1 MSESTETEA
10 TSFRMRP
17 QHWVL
22 ALGIGVA
29 LFTAGSGIAAAIFDQ
44 KGDSEIHRTV
54 FGNIPTAA
62 KVVFYTILPIII
74 IWGAWEFSKRVK
86 NWGRGAPDNRST
98 TTKNVERRAKDLR
111 AGLYMQ
117 TLMREPAAGIMH
129 SMIYF
134 SFIILLGVTTTL
146 EIDHQLPNDLKF
158 LHGGVYKGYSAV
170 GDIAGAMLLIGT
182 TWAIVRRYGPRS
194 MRPYR
199 IRIKSKPEHAV
210 ILGTFFA
217 LAVTG
222 FGAEAFRIANDGNP
236 DFEKWS
242 VIGYPLALAV
252 DGLGNLSGWH
262 QGWWYAH
269 VISFI
274 AFLLLLPMTML
285 RHIFTSPLNMYL
297 KDRERP
303 KGAMKPMPNL
313 METELESFGAS
324 TIEDFTWKQLL
335 DTDAC
340 TMCGRCTSV
349 CPAHATGKPLDPREI
364 VLKTGEVMA
373 RTGDPEVSPPLGV
386 DAEITVPANWMFDR
400 VTNDELW
407 ACTSCKACDEICP
420 VNIEILDKI
429 LDMRR
434 YKSLMESDFP
444 SELGNAYRAME
455 NSGNPWAISQSE
467 RADWAND
474 IEGIEILDGGDPLT
488 SEYLY
493 WVGCA
498 GSFDD
503 KNKKVTQSMAKLL
516 QRAGIEVSIL
526 GPAENCTGD
535 PARRSGNE
543 YIFQMLAMQNIET
556 LDGMGVKKIITQC
569 PHCFNTLANEYPQL
583 GGNYEVIHHSQLLE
597 ILIEDGSLDMSAA
610 TLTERIVYHDSCY
623 LGRHNDVYM
632 APRKV
637 IGSLAGVEIVE
648 APRNGT
654 KGMCCGAGGARMWM
668 EEDIGP
674 KVNDVRA
681 QELVETG
688 ASRVA
693 TACPFCYIMMDDGV
707 KAAGK
712 EEDEV
717 RVADISMHILE
728 AIEEG
733 ERLAAEEIE
742 LDITDPLRVRAE
754 AMPAD
759 AVAGTEALQTF
770 MEAQTATAV
779 LDAPET
785 DQVEAVADADVEV
798 IEPEVE
804 EAGPYGAGSHAP
816 LPDNSAPEGFT
827 IKGNDDS
834 MLYHR
839 PDSRSYRATIA
850 EVWFDTEES
859 AQAAGFT
866 LANTHPKPVDDAP
879 PEESPA
885 AMNQAEAEAAAE
897 AKTAAPAPAP
907 GGKRD
912 NLAAI
917 RGVDP
922 YTAQRLT
929 ERGITTFAA
938 VAALTDDEVA
948 AIEEEFGIPGNFG
961 RFSWRYQAQQLA
973 DE

>member
-1 MSESTETEA
+1 MDETTQKKRIKPE
-10 TSFRMRP
+10 
-17 QHWVL
+17 QWVIG
-22 ALGIGVA
+22 LGVAVA
-29 LFTAGSGIAAAIFDQ
+29 LFTALSGIAAAVFDQ
-44 KGDSEIHRTV
+44 TDDSEIHRTV
-54 FGNIPTAA
+54 FGNIPDPV
-62 KVVFYTILPIII
+62 KVIFYTVLPVII

-86 NWGRGAPDNRST
+86 NWGRGAPDNRAT
-98 TTKNVERRAKDLR
+98 TSENVERRAKNLR

-117 TLMREPAAGIMH
+117 TLMREPATGIMH

-146 EIDHQLPNDLKF
+146 EIDHQLPEDLKF

-170 GDIAGAMLLIGT
+170 GDIAGAFLLVGT
-182 TWAIVRRYGPRS
+182 TWAILRRYGPRRF
-194 MRPYR
+194 RPYR
-199 IRIKSKPEHAV
+199 IRIKSKPEHAI

-222 FGAEAFRIANDGNP
+222 FGAEAFRIALDGTP

-242 VIGYPLALAV
+242 VIGYPLATLV
-252 DGLGNLSGWH
+252 DGMDNLSGWH

-269 VISFI
+269 VITFV
-274 AFLLLLPMTML
+274 AFLLILPITML

-297 KDRERP
+297 KDRDLP

-313 METELESFGAS
+313 METELETFGAS

-373 RTGDPEVSPPLGV
+373 RTGDPEVPPPLGV
-386 DAEITVPANWMFDR
+386 DKEITVQADWMFDR
-400 VTNDELW
+400 ITNDELW
-407 ACTSCKACDEICP
+407 SCTTCRACDEICP

-467 RADWAND
+467 RADWAKD
-474 IEGIEILDGGDPLT
+474 IEGIEVLDGGDPLQ

-503 KNKKVTQSMAKLL
+503 KNKKVTQAMAKLL
-516 QRAGIEVSIL
+516 ARAGIDVSIL

-543 YIFQMLAMQNIET
+543 YIFQMLATQNIET

-569 PHCFNTLANEYPQL
+569 PHCFNTLSNEYPQL
-583 GGNYEVIHHSQLLE
+583 GGHYEVIHHSQLLE
-597 ILIEDGSLDMSAA
+597 HLIDTGQLDMSRA
-610 TLTERIVYHDSCY
+610 TLSERIVYHDSCY

-632 APRKV
+632 APRRV
-637 IGSLAGVEIVE
+637 IGSLAGVDIVE
-648 APRNGT
+648 APKNGT
-654 KGMCCGAGGARMWM
+654 EGMCCGAGGARMWM

-681 QELVETG
+681 QELVDTG

-712 EEDEV
+712 EDDEV
-717 RVADISMHILE
+717 RVADIAIHLVE

-733 ERLAAEEIE
+733 ERLAEEE
-742 LDITDPLRVRAE
+742 RALDLTDPLRVRVE
-754 AMPAD
+754 TVPAD
-759 AVAGTEALQTF
+759 VVAGAAMATYMA
-770 MEAQTATAV
+770 AQ
-779 LDAPET
+779 
-785 DQVEAVADADVEV
+785 QSEAVAEAAEASVAVMDEKVDEAAPA
-798 IEPEVE
+798 EPAVVSAEPPVAE
-804 EAGPYGAGSHAP
+804 PP
-816 LPDNSAPEGFT
+816 LPTADLE
-827 IKGNDDS
+827 
-834 MLYHR
+834 
-839 PDSRSYRATIA
+839 
-850 EVWFDTEES
+850 
-859 AQAAGFT
+859 Q
-866 LANTHPKPVDDAP
+866 DDAEQAPTETPVEPP

-885 AMNQAEAEAAAE
+885 AMNQAEAAAA
-897 AKTAAPAPAP
+897 AAAAAAPKPEPAP
-907 GGKRD
+907 DPSGARPD

-917 RGVDP
+917 RGMDP
-922 YTAQRLT
+922 YTAQRLVA
-929 ERGITTFAA
+929 RGVTTFEA
-938 VAALTDDEVA
+938 VANLSDAEVDE
-948 AIEEEFGIPGNFG
+948 IEDEFDLPGNFG
-961 RFSWRYQAQQLA
+961 RFSWRFQAEQLA
-973 DE
+973 AEE